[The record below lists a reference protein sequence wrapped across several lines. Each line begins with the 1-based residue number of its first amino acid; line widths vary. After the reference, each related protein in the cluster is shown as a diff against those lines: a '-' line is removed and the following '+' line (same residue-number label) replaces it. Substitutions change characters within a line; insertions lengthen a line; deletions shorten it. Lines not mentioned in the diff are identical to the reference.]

1 VRHIDVLRKKEEER
15 KQNLSHQNNFFM
27 KGKYID
33 TQILLAALSGG
44 KKRSK
49 KMAA

>member
-1 VRHIDVLRKKEEER
+1 MKNKKQDYLTS
-15 KQNLSHQNNFFM
+15 KNIFM

-33 TQILLAALSGG
+33 TQILLACLSGG